1 MKNFGLAIGAF
12 TLVAAAGI
20 AQGQETAY
28 GFNARGD
35 LVSFSTATPGSVST
49 IGAITG
55 LTAGQTL
62 RSVDFRPNGNG
73 LYGFSADAAGN
84 SQIYTISLTTGAATA
99 VGAGFSLPNFGAG
112 DRISI
117 DFNPAVDRLRIV
129 TLGGRS
135 YRANP
140 ITGAFVAQDTNLAF
154 ASGTGASISG
164 IAYSN
169 NIPGAPGGTTLFA
182 YDYAGDN
189 LATIGGPNGVP
200 SPNLGQVNVIGST
213 GLFAL
218 GLDTSFDISGATG
231 AAFAGVNDFGGPAEL
246 FSVNLGTGAHTLVGA
261 FGTDLVDFSILPAPS
276 SLALLGLGGLVV
288 GRRRR

>member
-12 TLVAAAGI
+12 ALVAAAGL
-20 AQGQETAY
+20 AHGQETAY

-99 VGAGFSLPNFGAG
+99 VGAGFALPNFGSG

-140 ITGAFVAQDTNLAF
+140 ITGAFVAQDTDL
-154 ASGTGASISG
+154 SGNGAGASISAV
-164 IAYSN
+164 AYSN

-189 LATIGGPNGVP
+189 LAIIGGPNGVP
-200 SPNLGQVNVIGST
+200 SPNLGAVTTIGTS

-218 GLDTSFDISGATG
+218 GGDTAFDISGATG